1 MSIHRTQGIVLRTRK
16 IRESSRIVVFFTRD
30 YGKISVVAKGSLKP
44 KSKFGSSLELFT
56 RSSIIFYRKENRD
69 LHTLSHSDILNAHK
83 GLKKDVVK
91 LAYAS
96 VAGEM
101 VERLVPG
108 EEPNR
113 QLFQLLDSALRQIDV
128 AERPQL
134 EVILTSYVL
143 KMLHIVGYGPELTA
157 CVRCNKAVGDRAWF
171 GLVSGGVLCRQ
182 CNGQDLNAVEISPQA
197 LDLLRKF
204 EGEPIEKLRQT
215 YTADRVTREISDI
228 LGSFVRI
235 QIGES
240 GKIKSLEFLERMR
253 DASFA

>member
-16 IRESSRIVVFFTRD
+16 IRESSRIVIFFTRD
-30 YGKISVVAKGSLKP
+30 YGKISAVAKGSLKP

-56 RSSIIFYRKENRD
+56 RSSIIFYKKENRD
-69 LHTLSHSDILNAHK
+69 LHTLSHSEILSTHK

-101 VERLVPG
+101 VERLVPS
-108 EEPNR
+108 EEPNK
-113 QLFQLLDSALRQIDV
+113 QLFALLDSALKQIDI

-143 KMLHIVGYGPELTA
+143 KMLYVVGYGPELTG
-157 CVRCNKAVGDRAWF
+157 CVRCSKAVGEKAWF

-182 CNGQDLNAVEISPQA
+182 CNGQDLNAVEISPEA
-197 LDLLRKF
+197 LKLLREF
-204 EGEPIEKLRQT
+204 EREHMDKLRQT
-215 YTADRVTREISDI
+215 YTANRVTREISDL
-228 LGSFVRI
+228 LGSFVRT

-240 GKIKSLEFLERMR
+240 GKIKSLDFLERMR